1 MAMIVKNNM
10 AAKKALNQLDKN
22 DKAMAKSL
30 KKVAS
35 GMKINSAA
43 DDASGFSISEKMR
56 VQIQGLEQ
64 DVDNTQTG
72 SSMLKVAEGGLQ
84 STVDVLSTLKEKVIN
99 AANDTN
105 TDSDRATIQKE
116 LDQAID
122 QIDENANVSYNGKVM
137 LDGSHNNMVCGKNG
151 SGTATVLSNEGLSQD
166 IDDFTSLVDLKDF
179 SGRSLAISENSRL
192 EISYVIQGKTHTAVL
207 DPIGDKLLLDIPSE
221 CKDVVTGRSIAD
233 DGIFS
238 AAISDSFD
246 YDRTGAMV
254 STVKGNNALIIKARQ
269 PGLDGQLAGI
279 TFNIV
284 DEKGRINRTANSV
297 LNNFYEAIQA
307 EDPSPDNALIF
318 QVGTKANQTVKI
330 GFSDM
335 RSTALGLRATDGTSL
350 NISTQKDANAAISVL
365 DFALQKA
372 LNQQTTIGSVQSR
385 MEYTAANLTTAG
397 ENTQASESVIRD
409 ANMAKE
415 MTEYTKNN
423 VLTQAAQS
431 MLAQA
436 NQNSSQVLQLL
447 Q

>member
-84 STVDVLSTLKEKVIN
+84 SSADILKTLKEKVIN

-105 TDSDRATIQKE
+105 TDADRRTIQKE

-122 QIDENANVSYNGKVM
+122 QLDENANVSYNGKVM
-137 LDGSHNNMVCGKNG
+137 LDGSHNNEVL
-151 SGTATVLSNEGLSQD
+151 SPGTKTVLSNESLSND
-166 IDDFTSLVDLKDF
+166 ISSTMELTELKD
-179 SGRSLAISENSRL
+179 STGRDLGIFADSKI
-192 EISYVIQGKTHTAVL
+192 EISYVTKGKTHVSVL
-207 DPIGDKLLLDIPSE
+207 DPVEDTILGKLFSSISNRGDVIMD
-221 CKDVVTGRSIAD
+221 
-233 DGIFS
+233 FS
-238 AAISDSFD
+238 A
-246 YDRTGAMV
+246 
-254 STVKGNNALIIKARQ
+254 STVVGQDRVGQDVHTTSGEKALLFSARN
-269 PGLDGQLAGI
+269 PGVDGQISGL
-279 TFNIV
+279 TFNVINR
-284 DEKGRINRTANSV
+284 DGTTNRTANSI
-297 LNNFYEAIQA
+297 LNDFREAIRA
-307 EDPSPDNALIF
+307 ENPSPDNALVF
-318 QVGTKANQTVKI
+318 QVGTQSNQAVKI

-335 RSTALGLRATDGTSL
+335 RAVALGLKTSDGTTL
-350 NISTQKDANAAISVL
+350 DVTTQKKANAAISVVDL
-365 DFALQKA
+365 ALQKV
-372 LNQQTTIGSVQSR
+372 LDQQTTVGSMQSR
-385 MEYTAANLTTAG
+385 LEYTASNLTTAG
-397 ENTQASESVIRD
+397 ENTQSSESVIRD

>member
-84 STVDVLSTLKEKVIN
+84 SSADILKTLKEKVIN

-105 TDSDRATIQKE
+105 TDADRITIQKE

-122 QIDENANVSYNGKVM
+122 QLDENANVSYNGKVM
-137 LDGSHNNMVCGKNG
+137 LDGSHNNEVL
-151 SGTATVLSNEGLSQD
+151 SPGTKTVLANENFSQD
-166 IDDFTSLVDLKDF
+166 INSLTKMVDLKDS
-179 SGRSLAISENSRL
+179 SGRSLGIFKDSKI
-192 EISYVIQGKTHTAVL
+192 EISYVTKGETHVSVV
-207 DPIGDKLLLDIPSE
+207 DPVGSTRLLKLMSTSP
-221 CKDVVTGRSIAD
+221 DVVMN
-233 DGIFS
+233 FS
-238 AAISDSFD
+238 ADTVIGK
-246 YDRTGAMV
+246 DRV
-254 STVKGNNALIIKARQ
+254 GNDVYTANGQKALFFSAKD
-269 PGLDGQLAGI
+269 PGTDGQIAGL
-279 TFNIV
+279 TFNVINR
-284 DEKGRINRTANSV
+284 DGTTNRTANSI
-297 LNNFYEAIQA
+297 LNDFREAIRA
-307 EDPSPDNALIF
+307 ENPSPDNALVF
-318 QVGTKANQTVKI
+318 QVGTQSNQAVKI

-335 RSTALGLRATDGTSL
+335 RAVALGLKTSDGTTL
-350 NISTQKDANAAISVL
+350 DITTQKKANAAISVVDL
-365 DFALQKA
+365 ALQKV
-372 LNQQTTIGSVQSR
+372 LDQQTTVGSMQSR
-385 MEYTAANLTTAG
+385 LEYTASNLTTAG
-397 ENTQASESVIRD
+397 ENTQSSESVIRD

-423 VLTQAAQS
+423 VITQAAQS

>member
-84 STVDVLSTLKEKVIN
+84 SSADILKTLKEKVIN

-105 TDSDRATIQKE
+105 TDADRRTIQKE

-122 QIDENANVSYNGKVM
+122 QLDENANVSYNGKIM
-137 LDGSHNNMVCGKNG
+137 LDGSHNNEVLQP
-151 SGTATVLSNEGLSQD
+151 GTKTVLANESLAADVEVDTKLKDLTDSAGRNLGIRGDSKIEFSYVYKGKTYVTTLDPVQNVKLGQMFGLSED
-166 IDDFTSLVDLKDF
+166 ADRRRPDSNILSMSL
-179 SGRSLAISENSRL
+179 S
-192 EISYVIQGKTHTAVL
+192 
-207 DPIGDKLLLDIPSE
+207 
-221 CKDVVTGRSIAD
+221 DVVGQ
-233 DGIFS
+233 
-238 AAISDSFD
+238 
-246 YDRTGAMV
+246 DRMKEDV
-254 STVKGNNALIIKARQ
+254 KTVHGNKALLFTA
-269 PGLDGQLAGI
+269 GGAGI
-279 TFNIV
+279 EGQISGLT
-284 DEKGRINRTANSV
+284 INVINHDGTLNKTANDV
-297 LNNFYEAIQA
+297 LNNLSEVIRA
-307 EDPSPDNALIF
+307 EDPSLDNALVF
-318 QVGTKANQTVKI
+318 QVGTKSNQTVKI

-335 RSTALGLRATDGTSL
+335 RATALGLKALDGSTL
-350 NISTQKDANAAISVL
+350 DISTQKNANAAISVL
-365 DFALQKA
+365 DFALQKV
-372 LNQQTTIGSVQSR
+372 LNQQTTVGAMQSR
-385 MEYTAANLTTAG
+385 LEYTAANLTTSG
-397 ENTQASESVIRD
+397 ENTQSSESVIRD

>member
-84 STVDVLSTLKEKVIN
+84 SSADILKTLKEKVIN

-105 TDSDRATIQKE
+105 TDADRITIQKE

-122 QIDENANVSYNGKVM
+122 QLDENANVSYNGKVM
-137 LDGSHNNMVCGKNG
+137 LDGSHNNEVL
-151 SGTATVLSNEGLSQD
+151 SPGTKTVLANEHFSQD
-166 IDDFTSLVDLKDF
+166 IDSLTKMIDLKDS
-179 SGRSLAISENSRL
+179 SGRSLGIFKDSKI
-192 EISYVIQGKTHTAVL
+192 EISYVTKGETHVSVVDPVGSTILGKLMSTS
-207 DPIGDKLLLDIPSE
+207 P
-221 CKDVVTGRSIAD
+221 DVVMD
-233 DGIFS
+233 FS
-238 AAISDSFD
+238 ADTVIGT
-246 YDRTGAMV
+246 DRV
-254 STVKGNNALIIKARQ
+254 GNDVYTANGQKALFFSAKD
-269 PGLDGQLAGI
+269 PGVDGQIAGL
-279 TFNIV
+279 TFNVINR
-284 DEKGRINRTANSV
+284 DGTTNRTANSV
-297 LNNFYEAIQA
+297 LNDFREAIRA
-307 EDPSPDNALIF
+307 ENPSPDNALVF
-318 QVGTKANQTVKI
+318 QVGTQSNQAVKI

-335 RSTALGLRATDGTSL
+335 RAVALGLKTSDGTTL
-350 NISTQKDANAAISVL
+350 DITTQKKANAAISVVDLAQQKVL
-365 DFALQKA
+365 D
-372 LNQQTTIGSVQSR
+372 QQTTVGSMQSR
-385 MEYTAANLTTAG
+385 LEYTASNLTTAG
-397 ENTQASESVIRD
+397 ENTQSSESVIRD

>member
-84 STVDVLSTLKEKVIN
+84 SSADILKTLKEKVIN

-105 TDSDRATIQKE
+105 TDADRRTIQKE

-122 QIDENANVSYNGKVM
+122 QLDENANVSYNGKVM
-137 LDGSHNNMVCGKNG
+137 LDGSHNNEVL
-151 SGTATVLSNEGLSQD
+151 SPGTKTVLANEHFSQD
-166 IDDFTSLVDLKDF
+166 IDSLTKMIDLKDS
-179 SGRSLAISENSRL
+179 SGRSLGIFKDSKI
-192 EISYVIQGKTHTAVL
+192 EISYVTKGETHVSVVDPVGSTILGKLMSTS
-207 DPIGDKLLLDIPSE
+207 P
-221 CKDVVTGRSIAD
+221 DVVMD
-233 DGIFS
+233 FS
-238 AAISDSFD
+238 ADTVIGT
-246 YDRTGAMV
+246 DRV
-254 STVKGNNALIIKARQ
+254 GNDVYTANGQKALFFSAKD
-269 PGLDGQLAGI
+269 PGVDGQIAGL
-279 TFNIV
+279 TFNVINR
-284 DEKGRINRTANSV
+284 DGTTNRTANSV
-297 LNNFYEAIQA
+297 LNDFREAIRA
-307 EDPSPDNALIF
+307 ENPSPDNALVF
-318 QVGTKANQTVKI
+318 QVGTQSNQAVKI

-335 RSTALGLRATDGTSL
+335 RAVALGLKTSDGTTL
-350 NISTQKDANAAISVL
+350 DITTQKKANAAISVVDL
-365 DFALQKA
+365 ALQKV
-372 LNQQTTIGSVQSR
+372 LDQQTTVGSMQSR
-385 MEYTAANLTTAG
+385 LEYTASNLTTAG
-397 ENTQASESVIRD
+397 ENTQSSESVIRD

-415 MTEYTKNN
+415 MTAYTKNN

>member
-84 STVDVLSTLKEKVIN
+84 SSADILKTLKEKVIN

-105 TDSDRATIQKE
+105 TDADRRTIQKE

-122 QIDENANVSYNGKVM
+122 QLDENANVSYNGKVM
-137 LDGSHNNMVCGKNG
+137 LDGSHNNEVV
-151 SGTATVLSNEGLSQD
+151 SPGTKTVLANEHFSQD
-166 IDDFTSLVDLKDF
+166 IDSLTKMIDLKDS
-179 SGRSLAISENSRL
+179 SGRSLGIFKDSKI
-192 EISYVIQGKTHTAVL
+192 EISYVTKGETHVSVVDPVGSTILGKLMSTS
-207 DPIGDKLLLDIPSE
+207 P
-221 CKDVVTGRSIAD
+221 DVVMD
-233 DGIFS
+233 FS
-238 AAISDSFD
+238 ADTVIGT
-246 YDRTGAMV
+246 DRV
-254 STVKGNNALIIKARQ
+254 GNDVYTANGQKALFFSAKD
-269 PGLDGQLAGI
+269 PGVDGQIAGL
-279 TFNIV
+279 TFNVINR
-284 DEKGRINRTANSV
+284 DGTTNRTANSV
-297 LNNFYEAIQA
+297 LNDFREAIRA
-307 EDPSPDNALIF
+307 ENPSPDNALVF
-318 QVGTKANQTVKI
+318 QVGTQSNQAVKI

-335 RSTALGLRATDGTSL
+335 RAVALGLKTSDGTTL
-350 NISTQKDANAAISVL
+350 DITTQKKANAAISVVDL
-365 DFALQKA
+365 ALQKV
-372 LNQQTTIGSVQSR
+372 LDQQTTVGSMQSR
-385 MEYTAANLTTAG
+385 LEYTASNLTTAG
-397 ENTQASESVIRD
+397 ENTQSSESVIRD
-409 ANMAKE
+409 ANMAQE